1 MPLLVN
7 LINFFLY
14 LFYYFIHN
22 GLVEFINTR
31 KSPGY
36 FRVFMKM
43 IGLFV
48 DWSIMHV

>member
-14 LFYYFIHN
+14 LFYDFIHN
-22 GLVEFINTR
+22 GLVEFINAR
-31 KSPGY
+31 KSSGH